1 MISALL
7 TYKICQFFLIMILG
21 FVIAKLKII
30 KSSDSDIL
38 SKISLYLLMP
48 SAILNA
54 FDFEISDKIVWGLV
68 LAFAAAI
75 IMHIVFFILD
85 KFYFKFISNN
95 PNERAAVMYSNA
107 GNLIIPIV
115 IFVLGEEWVI
125 YSTAYLS
132 VQLLFL
138 WTHGIRIFFSDT
150 KFNIKK
156 ILLNVN
162 IISIFLGICILI
174 IGLRLPAFVKDIT
187 SSLGGMLGPI
197 GMLIA
202 GILAAKIDFKKV
214 LKNKRLYLTVIIRLI
229 IYPLIT
235 LIVVKLL
242 SNIPIVNGDK
252 ILLISFLASITPS
265 ASTVIQFA
273 QLKGED
279 TDFAVA
285 INVFSTILCIVTM
298 PLMVY
303 LYNL

>member
-7 TYKICQFFLIMILG
+7 LYKILQLFLIMIIG

-30 KSSDSDIL
+30 KSDDSKVL
-38 SKISLYLLMP
+38 SKICLYLLMP
-48 SAILNA
+48 SAILNS
-54 FDFEISDKIVWGLV
+54 FDFEISNEIVSGLI
-68 LAFAAAI
+68 LAFVAAVIVHI
-75 IMHIVFFILD
+75 IFLVLD
-85 KFYFKFISNN
+85 KFYVKFCSNN
-95 PNERAAVMYSNA
+95 AVERSAIFYSNA

-115 IFVLGEEWVI
+115 TFVLGEEWVV

-138 WTHGIRIFFSDT
+138 WTHGIRVFSGDT

-162 IISIFLGICILI
+162 IIAIFFGVCLMI
-174 IGLRLPAFVKDIT
+174 IGLRLPPFVKGIT
-187 SSLGGMLGPI
+187 SSLGSMLGPI

-202 GILAAKIDFKKV
+202 GMLAAKINFKRV
-214 LKNKRLYLTVIIRLI
+214 FRNKRLYFVVVIRMI
-229 IYPLIT
+229 IYPLII

-242 SNIPIVNGDK
+242 SNIQIVNSNK

-265 ASTVIQFA
+265 AATVMQFA
-273 QLKGED
+273 QIKGED

-285 INVFSTILCIVTM
+285 INVFTTVVCVATM
-298 PLMVY
+298 PLMVT